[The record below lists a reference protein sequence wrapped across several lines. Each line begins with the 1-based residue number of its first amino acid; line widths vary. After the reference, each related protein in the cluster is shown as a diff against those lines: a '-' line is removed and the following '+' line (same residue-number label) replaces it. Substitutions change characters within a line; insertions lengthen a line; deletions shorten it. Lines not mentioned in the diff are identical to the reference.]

1 MRFTISQHT
10 EPQHTGFMGM
20 TKLAYLDCP
29 TGLAGDM
36 CLGAL
41 VHAGVPLDYIVQ
53 QLRRLS
59 VGQEFELRVESVLRN
74 GQAATKVHVELL
86 KAVGMVD
93 PPNWEAGV
101 DPHYTFVHE
110 QSHAATQAD
119 STHTTTGAIA
129 HSHTHSHTHSQTHP
143 HPKGAEAAHT
153 HTRTLAD
160 IAALIRAGNLPAQ
173 VEAWSLAIFQQLAEA
188 EGTVHGKA
196 ADQIHF
202 HEVGATDALV
212 DVVGTCLGLDWLGI
226 EAIYC
231 SALPVG
237 GGTLWAAH
245 GRIPV
250 PAPAVLKLFEMRHV
264 PIYSNGIER
273 ELVTPTGA
281 AIATTLAH
289 DFGAPPPMRLQ
300 GIGLGAGSRDLQIP
314 NILRLWIGESDEP
327 RGDRTRTALPPHA
340 HPHPISPEPQSS
352 DRSDTIID
360 TAITDSSSELNADS
374 GPDPGPASQES
385 AATAPQT
392 VVVLETQI
400 DDVTPQ
406 AIAYATATLLSQ
418 GALDVFTQPVTM
430 KKSRLGTLITV
441 ICQPD
446 QADTCERILFRETTT
461 LGIRRSV
468 QQRTI
473 LERAIQSVHLPYGTV
488 RVKVAKHPNSGEL
501 LNAHPEYDDCAQLAQ
516 ATQMPWLT
524 IHRDALQTWQQQQ
537 PGIKSTIV

>member
-1 MRFTISQHT
+1 
-10 EPQHTGFMGM
+10 MGM

-86 KAVGMVD
+86 KAAGMVD

-110 QSHAATQAD
+110 QSHAATQAE

-129 HSHTHSHTHSQTHP
+129 HSHTHAHSHSHTHAHAHSN
-143 HPKGAEAAHT
+143 GAEAAHT

-160 IAALIRAGNLPAQ
+160 IAALIRAGHLPAQ

-250 PAPAVLKLFEMRHV
+250 PAPAVLKLFEMRQV

-281 AIATTLAH
+281 AIATTLAQ

-327 RGDRTRTALPPHA
+327 RGDRPHTARHPHV
-340 HPHPISPEPQSS
+340 HPHPTPPEPQST
-352 DRSDTIID
+352 DRSNTAFPDTPIPD
-360 TAITDSSSELNADS
+360 PSSESDVDLGS
-374 GPDPGPASQES
+374 TPSPASKET

-392 VVVLETQI
+392 VIVLETQI

-441 ICQPD
+441 ICLPD
-446 QADTCERILFRETTT
+446 QANTCERILFEETTT

-473 LERAIQSVHLPYGTV
+473 LDRAIQSIHLPYGTV
-488 RVKVAKHPNSGEL
+488 RVKVARHPNSGEL

-516 ATQMPWLT
+516 ATQLPWLT
-524 IHRDALQTWQQQQ
+524 IHRDALQTWQQQL
-537 PGIKSTIV
+537 GIEHKVVSP